1 MPRQARLDAP
11 GTLHH
16 IIIRGID
23 GLQIFKD
30 NEDRLNF
37 ISRLRDLLK
46 DTGNRVLAWV
56 LMENHIHLL
65 LFSGSLGIVSFM
77 RRLLTGYALYY
88 NRKYQRKGH
97 LFQNRYKSIVC
108 EEEPYLLELVR
119 YIHLNPL
126 RAGLVKTV
134 EALDQYPWS
143 GHGVLIGEFKNDWQ
157 EVDYVLK
164 LFTLGKRRAIQVYR
178 KFVEE
183 GQNQGKRNDLTGG
196 GLIRSLGG
204 WSQVLSLR
212 EKGEYIAHDPR
223 ILGSG
228 QFVTDILKEADKN
241 LKRQMRS
248 GERKNLIEQV
258 IKEICQKEG
267 IEEKELRGGSP
278 RRAVSRVRSR
288 IAYQLN
294 RDFGITM
301 AEIARNVGVCTTAVI
316 KAVKK
321 MEAQEKKL

>member
-1 MPRQARLDAP
+1 
-11 GTLHH
+11 
-16 IIIRGID
+16 
-23 GLQIFKD
+23 
-30 NEDRLNF
+30 
-37 ISRLRDLLK
+37 
-46 DTGNRVLAWV
+46 
-56 LMENHIHLL
+56 
-65 LFSGSLGIVSFM
+65 
-77 RRLLTGYALYY
+77 
-88 NRKYQRKGH
+88 
-97 LFQNRYKSIVC
+97 
-108 EEEPYLLELVR
+108 
-119 YIHLNPL
+119 
-126 RAGLVKTV
+126 
-134 EALDQYPWS
+134 
-143 GHGVLIGEFKNDWQ
+143 KNDWQ

>member
-1 MPRQARLDAP
+1 MPRRARLDAP

-16 IIIRGID
+16 IIIRGIN

-30 NEDRLNF
+30 TADRLNF

-56 LMENHIHLL
+56 LMENHVHLL
-65 LFSGSLGIVSFM
+65 LFSGSLGIVPLM
-77 RRLLTGYALYY
+77 RRLLTGYAVYY
-88 NRKYQRKGH
+88 NRKYQRQGH

-134 EALDQYPWS
+134 EALSQYPWS
-143 GHGVLIGEFKNDWQ
+143 GHGVLLGQLKNDWQ
-157 EVDYVLK
+157 EIDYVLK
-164 LFTLGKRRAIQVYR
+164 LFASGRRKAMQLYK
-178 KFVEE
+178 KFVED
-183 GQNQGKRNDLTGG
+183 GQDQGKRDELSGG

-212 EKGEYIAHDPR
+212 EKGENIAHDSR

-228 QFVTDILKEADKN
+228 EFVTNILKEAEKN
-241 LKRQMRS
+241 LKRQIRGAERRS
-248 GERKNLIEQV
+248 FIDQV
-258 IKEICQKEG
+258 IKEICEKEG
-267 IEEKELRGGSP
+267 IEEKELRGGSQ
-278 RRAVSRVRSR
+278 RRPVSRARSM
-288 IAYQLN
+288 IAYHLN

-316 KAVKK
+316 KAIKK
-321 MEAQEKKL
+321 MDAQSKKL